1 MVDEIQIVKN
11 EIFICEISIIVILS
25 LLLSF
30 LFLFVEHQDRL
41 GTIKN

>member
-11 EIFICEISIIVILS
+11 EIFICEISIIMILS

-30 LFLFVEHQDRL
+30 LFLFVEHQGRL